1 MLIRQ
6 ATSLSQAIV
15 KINSQKKKNK
25 TGSKLSTNFSFLFD
39 SNHLMKIENDL
50 LKRGQGTQM
59 GNTIVVNQRKKFKN
73 VPRLTFVKQTAI

>member
-25 TGSKLSTNFSFLFD
+25 TGSKKSTNFSFLYD
-39 SNHLMKIENDL
+39 SNHLMIENDIQ
-50 LKRGQGTQM
+50 KRGQGTQM
-59 GNTIVVNQRKKFKN
+59 GNMIVVNPKKE
-73 VPRLTFVKQTAI
+73 I

>member
-25 TGSKLSTNFSFLFD
+25 TGSKLSTNFSFLYD
-39 SNHLMKIENDL
+39 SNHLIIENDL

-59 GNTIVVNQRKKFKN
+59 GNMIVVNPKKE
-73 VPRLTFVKQTAI
+73 I